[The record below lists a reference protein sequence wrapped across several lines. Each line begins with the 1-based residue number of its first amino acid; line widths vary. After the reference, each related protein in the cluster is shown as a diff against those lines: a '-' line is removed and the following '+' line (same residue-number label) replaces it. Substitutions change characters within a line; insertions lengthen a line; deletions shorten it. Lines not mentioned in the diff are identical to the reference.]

1 LRCASGASIT
11 KDLLDFIDM
20 RLAFVLRLGNDTR
33 PAQGLFEGW
42 VEEVDSSTEM
52 RFRSAEELLKFL
64 GRRFDLATA
73 STGKAQ
79 EFDSKQPAMSK
90 KNWQKDRKSPRTTK
104 GEQT

>member
-1 LRCASGASIT
+1 
-11 KDLLDFIDM
+11 LDIDM

-33 PAQGLFEGW
+33 PAEGLFEGW

-73 STGKAQ
+73 SPGKAQ
-79 EFDSKQPAMSK
+79 ESDNKHAAARK
-90 KNWQKDRKSPRTTK
+90 KNCRKDRESP
-104 GEQT
+104 